1 MLNHS
6 VEDFENLGV
15 VVWIQDDIT
24 KEILQSTTASLVT
37 DVNGDLS
44 SASKIMIFPNPTRDI
59 ATVAFQGLENSE
71 LQIKVINLLG
81 EMVIS
86 ERFTSSSNLDYY
98 NLNVS
103 KLNSGIYNVLLISN
117 GDITTKQLQ
126 IIK

>member
-1 MLNHS
+1 
-6 VEDFENLGV
+6 
-15 VVWIQDDIT
+15 
-24 KEILQSTTASLVT
+24 
-37 DVNGDLS
+37 
-44 SASKIMIFPNPTRDI
+44 MIFPNPTRDI

-117 GDITTKQLQ
+117 SDITTKQLQ